1 MKDNRGFSLI
11 LCGEFHGINV
21 GGLCKEQ
28 EHEYAF
34 CTLLNR
40 REMLFFENRLGV
52 SWLSSFSFFRLRVF
66 RSRQGSTFDS
76 DATLTSSSEPRTSVL
91 SRSTAI

>member
-28 EHEYAF
+28 EHD
-34 CTLLNR
+34 CT
-40 REMLFFENRLGV
+40 F
-52 SWLSSFSFFRLRVF
+52 
-66 RSRQGSTFDS
+66 
-76 DATLTSSSEPRTSVL
+76 
-91 SRSTAI
+91 

>member
-28 EHEYAF
+28 EHDF
-34 CTLLNR
+34 H
-40 REMLFFENRLGV
+40 F
-52 SWLSSFSFFRLRVF
+52 LRF
-66 RSRQGSTFDS
+66 
-76 DATLTSSSEPRTSVL
+76 
-91 SRSTAI
+91 